1 MTEDMMIRM
10 EGVWKRYG
18 LGLKQNACRIW
29 HSLKGEAHSVEEY
42 GPWALQDINL
52 EVRRG
57 EALGIIGRNGAGK
70 STLLK
75 ILAGVSPHTRGR
87 VKVRGQVFPM
97 IELNAGLN
105 MDLTGREN
113 VYLLGT
119 IMGLSP
125 ALIKA
130 RMSQIEEFCELGE
143 YFERPVRTYSSG
155 MLARLGFGVAINVD
169 ADILLVD
176 EVLSVGDFAFKNKCL
191 THFRKF
197 RQCGQT
203 LLYVTHDLVQL
214 PYICDKTIYLDN
226 GRVKA
231 AGLSQEVTHQ
241 YEKDSLL
248 QTPHQVELPLEGVY
262 RLDTTGHLEIFS
274 ARVTNREGQT
284 INEIEDGQS
293 FYFVV
298 EGICHAL
305 IETPIFAFAIYD
317 STGVVCWWNLST
329 EDGYTFKP
337 LRGRFK
343 VTARVSSL
351 PLRTGRYT
359 IVFTLRD
366 GEGYIHYER
375 LRLPYL
381 DFKSKRR
388 AHGILSVGA
397 EWDLGR
403 GPVDT
408 ISGPMKPFEE
418 QPLEY
423 RSS

>member
-1 MTEDMMIRM
+1 MAEDLMIRM
-10 EGVWKRYG
+10 QGVWKRYG
-18 LGLKQNACRIW
+18 LGLKQNARRIW
-29 HSLKGEAHSVEEY
+29 HSLKREAPSVEEY
-42 GPWALQDINL
+42 GPWALLDINL

-75 ILAGVSPHTRGR
+75 ILAGVSPHTRGQ
-87 VKVRGQVFPM
+87 VEVRGQVFPM

-119 IMGLSP
+119 VMGLSP

-130 RMSQIEEFCELGE
+130 RLPQIEEFCELGE

-197 RQCGQT
+197 RQSGQT
-203 LLYVTHDLVQL
+203 LLYVTHNLVQL
-214 PYICDKTIYLDN
+214 PYICDETIYLDN

-248 QTPHQVELPLEGVY
+248 QTPHQVELPLEGVH
-262 RLDTTGHLEIFS
+262 RLDTTGHLKILS
-274 ARVTNREGQT
+274 ARVTNCKGQV
-284 INEIEDGQS
+284 ISEVGEGQS
-293 FYFVV
+293 FCFVV
-298 EGICHAL
+298 EGVCHAL

-329 EDGYTFKP
+329 EDGYIFNP
-337 LRGRFK
+337 LQGRFK
-343 VTARVSSL
+343 VTARVPSL

-375 LRLPYL
+375 IRLPYL
-381 DFKSKRR
+381 TFRSKRR
-388 AHGILSVGA
+388 AHGILSMGA
-397 EWDLGR
+397 EWHLERGLGDTVLGANETFR
-403 GPVDT
+403 GATP
-408 ISGPMKPFEE
+408 
-418 QPLEY
+418 
-423 RSS
+423 